1 MAEKYPPSLVLTE
14 IADNLNHYHSELRV
28 TLPINHFTY
37 QQGLS
42 AILDC
47 VGELSDRVLL
57 PTSNP
62 ARRRALRLQAL
73 ESKNVF
79 DEAQPF
85 SSTRQ
90 IRTPGNLK
98 PEEYPPPPSPNRRAL
113 LKQKFLDENEPL
125 FREPFLLNIPALY
138 TERVLPGIIGNASI
152 TAVDW
157 EPGMPKCDLSLIEIL
172 WDTGAASTIIT
183 KDLLDEQ
190 FQSYLS
196 DPIHRDYQSPD
207 GTRVQISFALEL
219 TNSVF
224 RMDLIAWV
232 VDKECVPNRQSGVI
246 LGQKGCID
254 ALQYRSIPR
263 SILEA
268 QGQAVNERLWGD
280 LILESFVD
288 LDGSLKEI

>member
-1 MAEKYPPSLVLTE
+1 MEMAVQYPPGLVLSE
-14 IADNLNHYHSELRV
+14 IADSLDRHHSELRV
-28 TLPINHFTY
+28 TLPTNRFTY

-42 AILDC
+42 AALDC
-47 VGELSDRVLL
+47 VGELSDRILL

-73 ESKNVF
+73 ENKNAF
-79 DEAQPF
+79 DEVQPF
-85 SSTRQ
+85 SPTQQ
-90 IRTPGNLK
+90 IRTPGKLK
-98 PEEYPPPPSPNRRAL
+98 PDEYPPLPSPNRRAL
-113 LKQKFLDENEPL
+113 LKQKFLGENELP
-125 FREPFLLNIPALY
+125 FREPFILKLPA
-138 TERVLPGIIGNASI
+138 ERALAGIIGNATI

-157 EPGMPKCDLSLIEIL
+157 EPGMPKCDLSLIEML
-172 WDTGAASTIIT
+172 WDTGAASTTIT

-190 FQSYLS
+190 FQSHLS

-207 GTRVQISFALEL
+207 GTRVQISLTLEF

-224 RMDLIAWV
+224 SMDLIAWV
-232 VDKECVPNRQSGVI
+232 VDKERVPNRRSGII
-246 LGQKGCID
+246 LGQKDCID

-268 QGQAVNERLWGD
+268 QGQAVDERLWGD